1 MREFSYEIDID
12 TRFRDIDA
20 MGHVNNAVYA
30 SFLEQARITY
40 IEDVAGVDLEQAGLV
55 IATLTI
61 DFRQPIEFGQ
71 TVTVRLRV
79 PEIGTASMLF
89 EYEIRADGDLA
100 ATAETLLV
108 HVDRE
113 TGESV
118 PIPEA
123 WRERVA
129 THENH

>member
-79 PEIGTASMLF
+79 PEIGTASMPF